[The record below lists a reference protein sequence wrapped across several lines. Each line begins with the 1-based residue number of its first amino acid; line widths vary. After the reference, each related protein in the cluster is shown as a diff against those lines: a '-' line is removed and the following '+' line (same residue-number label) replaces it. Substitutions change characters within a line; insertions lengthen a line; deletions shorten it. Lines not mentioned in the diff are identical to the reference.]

1 MHIMVLIYF
10 GGGGGC
16 TTCSSSTK
24 DVGITCVIWLHKHAK
39 AKLQTKFQVYQTNIK
54 DAMVSTVST

>member
-1 MHIMVLIYF
+1 MFLTYF
-10 GGGGGC
+10 GGGGEC

-39 AKLQTKFQVYQTNIK
+39 AKLQTKFKVFQTNIR
-54 DAMVSTVST
+54 DAMLFKVSA

>member
-1 MHIMVLIYF
+1 MQGMFLTYF
-10 GGGGGC
+10 GGGGKC

-39 AKLQTKFQVYQTNIK
+39 AKLQTKFQVYQANIK
-54 DAMVSTVST
+54 DAMVFTVST